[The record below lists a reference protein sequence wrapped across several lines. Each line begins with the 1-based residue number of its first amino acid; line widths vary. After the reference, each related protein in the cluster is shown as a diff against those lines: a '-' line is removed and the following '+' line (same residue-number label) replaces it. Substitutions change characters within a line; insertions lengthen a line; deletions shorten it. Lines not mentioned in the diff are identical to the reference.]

1 LKVVLTI
8 AIEARE
14 DVLLVRLTGEL
25 AMESTV
31 YLREATAPL
40 HRDERPLV
48 IEASDLAFVDSTGI
62 AELCAL
68 AASRGRPI
76 GVLAPQHVVRNVLT
90 LLDLAVLLPEI
101 EGIDEE
107 ALARLRAPLG
117 R

>member
-1 LKVVLTI
+1 VLTI
-8 AIEARE
+8 AIEPRE
-14 DVLLVRLTGEL
+14 DVVIVRLAGEL
-25 AMESTV
+25 AMESAAR
-31 YLREATAPL
+31 LREAAAPL

-48 IEASDLAFVDSTGI
+48 IEASGLAFVDSTGV

-90 LLDLAVLLPEI
+90 LLDLAVLIPEI
-101 EGIDEE
+101 ERIDDE

-117 R
+117 G